1 MLFLGK
7 FVDVNYQRIK
17 YVIIL
22 IIVIDVVVCDDNV
35 NIEFYLLVKNGNL
48 NKLFLNNL
56 CYFYI
61 IRLFC

>member
-48 NKLFLNNL
+48 NKIFLNI
-56 CYFYI
+56 FYVI
-61 IRLFC
+61 FIL

>member
-7 FVDVNYQRIK
+7 FVDANYQRIK

-48 NKLFLNNL
+48 NKFFLNNL

>member
-48 NKLFLNNL
+48 NKFFLNNL

>member
-35 NIEFYLLVKNGNL
+35 NIEFYLLVKNGN
-48 NKLFLNNL
+48 
-56 CYFYI
+56 
-61 IRLFC
+61 